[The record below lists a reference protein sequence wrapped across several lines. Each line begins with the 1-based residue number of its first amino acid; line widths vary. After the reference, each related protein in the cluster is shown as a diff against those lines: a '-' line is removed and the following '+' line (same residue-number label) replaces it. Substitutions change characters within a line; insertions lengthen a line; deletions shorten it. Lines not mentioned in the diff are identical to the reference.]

1 MALSP
6 DTTLAEVIDK
16 ITLRGAT
23 TYLGLLTGDIDA
35 TTTMATMQEYVGSGY
50 ARIAVTWSVP
60 AAPAVGEPIVSFNN
74 NAVTFTFTADGTST
88 VLHVVLVS
96 VLSGTGGTIRRVWP
110 VATPFQPKAGDT
122 FTVNIGDLTQGA
134 A

>member
-23 TYLGLLTGDIDA
+23 TYLGLLTADIGPLD
-35 TTTMATMQEYVGSGY
+35 TMATMQEYVGAGY
-50 ARIAVTWSVP
+50 ARIAVTWTVP
-60 AAPAVGEPIVSFNN
+60 AAPTVGDPIVSN
-74 NAVTFTFTADGTST
+74 NATSATFTFTADAT
-88 VLHVVLVS
+88 VPIYHVVLLS
-96 VLSGTGGTIRRVWP
+96 VQTGTAGTIRRVWP
-110 VATPFQPKAGDT
+110 VAAPFMPKAGDT
-122 FTVNIGDLTQGA
+122 FTINIGDLIQGA